1 MIIKIAQYLPYILLV
16 VFYLIFVLQKKNFV
30 KKLSEKEIISEEDED
45 ILMGGLMG
53 EYMILLFG
61 IFLISYETYRLC
73 IVQ

>member
-16 VFYLIFVLQKKNFV
+16 VLYLIFVLQKKNFV
-30 KKLSEKEIISEEDED
+30 KKLSEKEIISEEDEN

-61 IFLISYETYRLC
+61 IFLISYETYRFC